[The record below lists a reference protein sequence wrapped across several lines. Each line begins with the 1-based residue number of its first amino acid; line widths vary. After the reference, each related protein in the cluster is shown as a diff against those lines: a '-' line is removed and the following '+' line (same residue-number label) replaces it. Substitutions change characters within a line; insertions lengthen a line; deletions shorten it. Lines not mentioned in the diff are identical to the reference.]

1 VISKLA
7 FRYAFSHQN
16 RHRRSSIRI
25 AIGLLFCTFA
35 LNVVISFM
43 VGLQNQRFG
52 SIREYQSYDAIV
64 SNNYGE
70 VDELYNLLRQN
81 DLKVYKFSEVPA
93 ILQGENNKSAF
104 ATIRSFDFND
114 VAGLPYEVYAGS
126 FKRGG
131 LIISYNTAIINQL
144 QLNQSI
150 NLTILK
156 KGETIPI
163 VAMNLDS
170 DIKGV
175 YSTPVSSFNNNYFLM
190 DRAQLLKIAPNTETK
205 LAVYGNLDKISR
217 IVGNKGTVSTWIDQN
232 ESLYAAMKLE
242 QALMYVTLS
251 IMSIIVLVN
260 LSSSS
265 KNLLDLKRNEI
276 AMLSVM
282 GMKRSDIIKIFTNQA
297 LVIST
302 VGVVWGS
309 ILSYLFLINAPNMI
323 GFLNGITAG
332 AIAIFSVPLKL
343 TFSIV
348 NSLEIAI
355 PILLLTAIISY
366 MGSKKILKNDGM
378 EILINE

>member
-1 VISKLA
+1 MISKLA

>member
-1 VISKLA
+1 
-7 FRYAFSHQN
+7 
-16 RHRRSSIRI
+16 
-25 AIGLLFCTFA
+25 
-35 LNVVISFM
+35 M